1 MLTSLD
7 SFCMDAPTR
16 SVRQERPTCE
26 PCRQR
31 KVRCNRKIPCA
42 HCSRLQLRCTYGQT
56 SRRAPLR
63 GLSKS
68 SPVLE
73 THTSPAES
81 SAEPS
86 NQPGGDPSNSEILG
100 RLNTVETLLNNLITS
115 LGAGKLPNIPS
126 SNSRITHQH
135 APSATEPFSG
145 GILVGDAE
153 RGSYV
158 DDSVFVNLILDVCI
172 TILLISIKANSHRI
186 LRGERILQILQHNP
200 HMLCLRRFIHHSLWL

>member
-1 MLTSLD
+1 MLNSLD
-7 SFCMDAPTR
+7 SFCMDGLTR

-63 GLSKS
+63 VPSKS
-68 SPVLE
+68 SPISE
-73 THTSPAES
+73 SHTSPAES
-81 SAEPS
+81 SVEPS

-100 RLNTVETLLNNLITS
+100 RLSTVETLLNNLITS
-115 LGAGKLPNIPS
+115 LGAGKLPNIS
-126 SNSRITHQH
+126 ASNSRITHQY
-135 APSATEPFSG
+135 ATEPFSG

-172 TILLISIKANSHRI
+172 TIPLIAIKANSHRI
-186 LRGERILQILQHNP
+186 PHGEQILQILQHNP